1 MTKEERMSLTTI
13 LMDIVGEMGIDN
25 DLDWSQTSTTAFE
38 SMQRII
44 DGVIDLYENW
54 QDMTQDQREIIMLAT
69 ISKLSVENFAL
80 NLHRLAGKNISKV
93 LPI

>member
-1 MTKEERMSLTTI
+1 MTREDRMNLMAS
-13 LMDIVGEMGIDN
+13 LMDIVGEMGIDH

-38 SMQRII
+38 SMERII

-54 QDMTQDQREIIMLAT
+54 EDMPQDQKELIMLAT

-80 NLHRLAGKNISKV
+80 NLHRLAGKNISKT
-93 LPI
+93 LKI